1 MTAPAPYAAVLL
13 NLGAPEGEENIPAY
27 IRRLLSDS
35 QVLPLPWPLRP
46 LAARLIAGRRAAVV
60 AGHYRAIGGRSPLG
74 AQTRAQAEALRA
86 ALGGGVSVRYAFR
99 HSTPRA
105 DQVLPGIAETGVRR
119 VVAVPAYPQSARST
133 TGSALREL
141 ACAARRA
148 GVEVRCV
155 PSFPEAPGYIDA
167 LADGA
172 LALLTPGAH
181 LVVSAHGLPA
191 RAARR
196 GVRYLEE
203 VARTS
208 RALARR
214 LPAGVGCS
222 LAFQSRLGPMKWTGP
237 SLEDEVARL
246 AADGVRSLV
255 VAPISFA
262 CENLETLYELDIEL
276 AAHAARCGITAFA
289 RAPVP
294 GCHPAFIR
302 EIALLVHQEARAA
315 GWEAVNG
322 D

>member
-1 MTAPAPYAAVLL
+1 M
-13 NLGAPEGEENIPAY
+13 
-27 IRRLLSDS
+27 
-35 QVLPLPWPLRP
+35 
-46 LAARLIAGRRAAVV
+46 
-60 AGHYRAIGGRSPLG
+60 
-74 AQTRAQAEALRA
+74 
-86 ALGGGVSVRYAFR
+86 
-99 HSTPRA
+99 
-105 DQVLPGIAETGVRR
+105 
-119 VVAVPAYPQSARST
+119 
-133 TGSALREL
+133 
-141 ACAARRA
+141 
-148 GVEVRCV
+148 
-155 PSFPEAPGYIDA
+155 
-167 LADGA
+167 
-172 LALLTPGAH
+172 
-181 LVVSAHGLPA
+181 SAHGLPA

-196 GVRYLEE
+196 GERYLEE
-203 VARTS
+203 VARTT

-302 EIALLVHQEARAA
+302 EIALLVRREARAA
-315 GWEAVNG
+315 GWEAANG